1 LMIFKFASLPWP
13 SSLSE
18 RAVGRRGLLVG
29 ANPTWQLSLQPVAVG
44 AIEKGYTIGT
54 SPLMQKGQLG

>member
-1 LMIFKFASLPWP
+1 LRT

-18 RAVGRRGLLVG
+18 RAVERRGLLVG

-44 AIEKGYTIGT
+44 AIGEGYTIGT
-54 SPLMQKGQLG
+54 SPLMQKGHLG